1 MKANHNDLIFSSAAI
16 SVGLNISNSKNESK
30 SQPLRFVAYYFIV
43 GLNISNSKNE
53 SKSQLPLVTNRIRVS
68 WVKYQ

>member
-1 MKANHNDLIFSSAAI
+1 MKANHNYCTPLNKFDT
-16 SVGLNISNSKNESK
+16 VGLNISNSKNESK
-30 SQPLRFVAYYFIV
+30 SQHAYWVDSSYLV

-53 SKSQLPLVTNRIRVS
+53 SKSQLVGVLYKKTTC

>member
-1 MKANHNDLIFSSAAI
+1 MKANHNYGQHIFYFVYVGLNISNSKNESKSQQVAFYLVLI

-30 SQPLRFVAYYFIV
+30 SQRVLERAV
-43 GLNISNSKNE
+43 
-53 SKSQLPLVTNRIRVS
+53 LVHC